1 MVKAVSYMRCS
12 SIGAVEGDTWP
23 RQRLAIQ
30 KYANANQIEI
40 VEEFRDEGVSGR
52 TELQNRSGLANCLA
66 RLEANG
72 IRLVLIE
79 SADRL
84 ARDSLVAEIIIR
96 EFQKV
101 DCRVV
106 ATSGGVDLTAGDD
119 SNPTAKLVR
128 QILAAI
134 AEFDRCVIV
143 NKLRAARERQRAT
156 GQRCEGRQPFGS
168 KPGEDATLRLIL
180 GMRAKQCTAEEIAR
194 SLNQIENY
202 SRSGKLWHPSTVGKI
217 LARHSNRQVTCVPPA
232 PGNTVSTG

>member
-1 MVKAVSYMRCS
+1 MKAVSYMRCS

-30 KYANANQIEI
+30 KYADANQIEI
-40 VEEFRDEGVSGR
+40 VEEFRDEGVSGK

-143 NKLRAARERQRAT
+143 NKLRAARERQRAS
-156 GQRCEGRQPFGS
+156 GQRCEGRLPFGS

-180 GMRAKQCTAEEIAR
+180 DMRTRGWSANLIAQK
-194 SLNQIENY
+194 LNENEAL
-202 SRSGKLWHPSTVGKI
+202 SRYGERWHPSTVGKI
-217 LARHSNRQVTCVPPA
+217 LARHSSRQVTCVPPA
-232 PGNTVSTG
+232 PENTVSTG